1 MTSTQPNTSATP
13 SKTVATPAHPQ
24 PAVLAEGLRKSYPGP
39 MGRGEIEA
47 VRGIDLDVAPG
58 EFFGLLGPN
67 GAGKSTTVGML
78 TTLVRPGSGRAQ
90 ILGADTVRDPTG
102 VKRRIGVVAQDN
114 TLDIELTVLE
124 NLEFR
129 GRYFGLGRR
138 AARARAAELLALFEL
153 TDRAHAK
160 VFALSGGQARR
171 AMIARA
177 LVHSPQVLFLD
188 EPTSGLDPQS
198 RIRLWELLRALQA
211 EGRTIILTTHY
222 LEEAEALCDRLAI
235 IDRGQ
240 VLACDTADALRTTV
254 GAHTVISLAY
264 RGGELDENAVRSL
277 AGADRVEKE
286 PGLVRVYSLRPE
298 GLLGDLVSLAA
309 KQPGLT
315 VTDAAQLAPSLET
328 VFLTLTGRE
337 YR

>member
-1 MTSTQPNTSATP
+1 MTSTSTTIGSP
-13 SKTVATPAHPQ
+13 PAIH
-24 PAVLAEGLRKSYPGP
+24 AEGLRKSYPGP
-39 MGRGEIEA
+39 MGEIEA
-47 VRGIDLDVAPG
+47 VRGIDLDVAQG

-78 TTLVRPGSGRAQ
+78 TTLVRPSAGRAE
-90 ILGADTVRDPTG
+90 ILGADTVADPTG

-114 TLDIELTVLE
+114 TLDIELTVAE

-129 GRYFGLGRR
+129 CRYFGVGRR
-138 AARARAAELLALFEL
+138 AARARAAELLELFEL
-153 TDRAHAK
+153 AEHARAR

-171 AMIARA
+171 VMIARA
-177 LVHSPQVLFLD
+177 LVHAPQVLFLD
-188 EPTSGLDPQS
+188 EPTAGLDPQS

-211 EGRTIILTTHY
+211 EGRTILLTTHY

-235 IDRGQ
+235 VDRGQ
-240 VLACDTADALRTTV
+240 VLACDTVDALRETV
-254 GAHTVISLAY
+254 GAQTVISMAY
-264 RGGELDENAVRSL
+264 DGGLIDENAVRAL
-277 AGADRVEKE
+277 AGADRVEAE
-286 PGLVRVYSLRPE
+286 PGLIRVYALRPE

-309 KQPGLT
+309 KAGLT
-315 VTDAAQLAPSLET
+315 VTDAAQLRPSLET